1 MVQCKVKRIV
11 PVNSENVEP
20 LLLAIKTPK
29 GTAIK

>member
-1 MVQCKVKRIV
+1 MAKSIV

-20 LLLAIKTPK
+20 LFLARKTPK